1 MEAMVSII
9 VPVYKTKAYLSQ
21 CIESLLSQTYR
32 SVEIILV
39 DDGSPDECPALCDAY
54 ASKDKRIR
62 VIHKGNG
69 GLSSAREAGIRN
81 AHGDYIAVVD
91 SDDWLE
97 SNTIEECV
105 EIALRNDADCV
116 MFGYVREYPQ
126 KSIPAHLFDSDFSY
140 EVSTSED
147 KIHRRIVGLIGDE
160 LRNPQ
165 QIDIFRP
172 SA

>member
-9 VPVYKTKAYLSQ
+9 VPVYKTKDYLRQ

-62 VIHKGNG
+62 VIHKGTG

-81 AHGDYIAVVD
+81 AMAII
-91 SDDWLE
+91 S
-97 SNTIEECV
+97 
-105 EIALRNDADCV
+105 R
-116 MFGYVREYPQ
+116 
-126 KSIPAHLFDSDFSY
+126 
-140 EVSTSED
+140 
-147 KIHRRIVGLIGDE
+147 
-160 LRNPQ
+160 
-165 QIDIFRP
+165 
-172 SA
+172 